1 MLKSVFSLITFLT
14 TLDFSMNFLTQ
25 TKVAESF
32 GRKPTQPSH
41 RTLNSNLGGK
51 RRRGS
56 SKLAKMACY
65 VGYTGHDNR
74 L

>member
-41 RTLNSNLGGK
+41 RILNSNLGGEEK
-51 RRRGS
+51 EG
-56 SKLAKMACY
+56 KQQ
-65 VGYTGHDNR
+65 TG
-74 L
+74 